1 MGLDAKER
9 QDLSQARKQQV
20 RDMVDASTRAL
31 DDEVRYCTRCGWKA
45 RKSDCVRTLEDG
57 TVIALIS
64 KCPKCGNTE
73 CVAQSMDYG
82 LNPAE
87 VRRLQKEGGGGAR

>member
-31 DDEVRYCTRCGWKA
+31 DDEIRYCTRCGWKA
-45 RKSDCVRTLEDG
+45 RKSEILAAG
-57 TVIALIS
+57 IS
-64 KCPKCGNTE
+64 KCPNCGNTE